1 MVENSVTC
9 EKYRLVNNIVYHIFR
24 ESGKAFQGTIHEDI
38 WKFHH
43 DELALFFVTDGYK
56 YMQEKGC
63 HPHLILLRVEAVRK
77 RRMQGKC

>member
-9 EKYRLVNNIVYHIFR
+9 EKYMLVNNIIYHIFR
-24 ESGKAFQGTIHEDI
+24 ESGKAFQGTIHKNI

-43 DELALFFVTDGYK
+43 DALVLFVVTYGYK

-63 HPHLILLRVEAVRK
+63 HTHLIVL
-77 RRMQGKC
+77 QS